1 MREVEKKIN
10 LENAHYEELMPEL
23 QLNKKSTTGNG
34 VPPGISAADGHSG
47 GYGPGGLGTTALS
60 SASHVAL
67 NGGLNGLNGGPPGLN
82 GVGHAAISTAAAVT
96 TVSSGYRP
104 PLGQI
109 TQASL
114 EGYMTDTSSVL
125 GGHQP
130 LITISQP
137 NGKKGTTTNFIS
149 PEANYNKDILD
160 RDTLYVSR
168 IVL

>member
-10 LENAHYEELMPEL
+10 LENAQYEELMLEL
-23 QLNKKSTTGNG
+23 QLNKKSSSNG
-34 VPPGISAADGHSG
+34 IPPGMDH
-47 GYGPGGLGTTALS
+47 YGLAGLHS
-60 SASHVAL
+60 SASAAAL
-67 NGGLNGLNGGPPGLN
+67 
-82 GVGHAAISTAAAVT
+82 AASTCAAVT
-96 TVSSGYRP
+96 TSSGRP

-137 NGKKGTTTNFIS
+137 NGIRKGTYHTQQI
-149 PEANYNKDILD
+149 YWMLKQQ
-160 RDTLYVSR
+160 
-168 IVL
+168 VLVVFSLSYPYLLALHL

>member
-10 LENAHYEELMPEL
+10 LENAQYEELMLEL
-23 QLNKKSTTGNG
+23 QLNKKSSSNG
-34 VPPGISAADGHSG
+34 IPPGMDH
-47 GYGPGGLGTTALS
+47 YGQHS
-60 SASHVAL
+60 SASAAAL
-67 NGGLNGLNGGPPGLN
+67 
-82 GVGHAAISTAAAVT
+82 AATASTCAAVT
-96 TVSSGYRP
+96 TSSGRP

-137 NGKKGTTTNFIS
+137 NGKKGTSLYYTTNFF
-149 PEANYNKDILD
+149 IL
-160 RDTLYVSR
+160 L
-168 IVL
+168 L

>member
-10 LENAHYEELMPEL
+10 LENAHYEELMLEL
-23 QLNKKSTTGNG
+23 QLNKKSSSNG
-34 VPPGISAADGHSG
+34 IPPGMDH
-47 GYGPGGLGTTALS
+47 YGLAGLHS
-60 SASHVAL
+60 SASAAAL
-67 NGGLNGLNGGPPGLN
+67 
-82 GVGHAAISTAAAVT
+82 ATTASTSAAVT
-96 TVSSGYRP
+96 TSSGRP

-137 NGKKGTTTNFIS
+137 NGRKGI
-149 PEANYNKDILD
+149 
-160 RDTLYVSR
+160 
-168 IVL
+168 